1 MLYVN
6 TDGSI
11 SLTRGDTAR
20 LSVTIRN
27 SLLDD
32 DYNMQPEDT
41 LTLSVKKSVRNDEL
55 CFQKISH
62 GVNTFRI
69 DPADTKSLSFGKYVY
84 DVQLTTTNNEV
95 YTIIEPSKF
104 VILEEV
110 T

>member
-1 MLYVN
+1 MLYVS

-20 LSVTIRN
+20 LSVAIHN
-27 SLLDD
+27 SITVT
-32 DYNMQPEDT
+32 DYDMQPNDT

-55 CFQKISH
+55 CFQKVSH
-62 GVNTFRI
+62 GANTFRI
-69 DPADTKSLSFGKYVY
+69 DPEDTKSLSFGKYVY
-84 DVQLTTTNNEV
+84 DVQLTTENSEV